1 MTERQSAQ
9 EAYERIDVAIRRM
22 EDRTPQLSNILTAFR
37 ELMAQQAAMKAD
49 LPEPG
54 PLEIKVDRALYTQG
68 VTLLDKQFFAISLD
82 SLRKA
87 AHRLIPAL
95 EKGFP
100 NLHDQ
105 LSILRKALEQTDSED
120 ALLARSLV
128 TGDGEAS
135 RKAAEELGID
145 PSVIDFAGGR
155 LRKPFAEKVASAVP
169 GLPSDIGWLK
179 GYCPLCG
186 SWPELS
192 YLEGKEGRRWL
203 RCSFCGHEWPF
214 MRTQCPFCEADN
226 LDDIEIIFQ
235 EGRPYERAELCHACK
250 KYVVS
255 VDFRDLAYD
264 LPHEVAPLGLVHLDI
279 LAQEKGFSPGAVCPW
294 NVLK

>member
-37 ELMAQQAAMKAD
+37 ELMAQQAAVKAD
-49 LPEPG
+49 LPEPA
-54 PLEIKVDRALYTQG
+54 PLEIEVDTAQYTQG
-68 VTLLDKQFFAISLD
+68 VPLLDKEFFAISWD
-82 SLRKA
+82 SLKKA
-87 AHRLIPAL
+87 APRLLPAM

-100 NLHDQ
+100 NLYDQ
-105 LSILRKALEQTDSED
+105 FSALQNAIEKTDSGD
-120 ALLARSLV
+120 APLARSLV
-128 TGDGEAS
+128 TGDGEAT
-135 RKAAEELGID
+135 RKVAEELGID
-145 PSVIDFAGGR
+145 PSVIDFAGDQ
-155 LRKPFAEKVASAVP
+155 LRKPFVEKVASAVP
-169 GLPSDIGWLK
+169 ALPSDIGWLK

-203 RCSFCGHEWPF
+203 RCCFCGHEWPF

-235 EGRPYERAELCHACK
+235 ESRPYERAELCHACK

-255 VDFRDLAYD
+255 VDFRDLAYE
-264 LPHEVAPLGLVHLDI
+264 LPHEVASLGLVYLDI

>member
-9 EAYERIDVAIRRM
+9 EAYERIDTAIRRM
-22 EDRTPQLSNILTAFR
+22 KDRTPQLSTIFTAFR
-37 ELMAQQAAMKAD
+37 ELMAQQSAMKAD
-49 LPEPG
+49 LPEPA
-54 PLEIKVDRALYTQG
+54 PLEIKVDTAQYTQG
-68 VTLLDKQFFAISLD
+68 VPLLDKQFFSISLD
-82 SLRKA
+82 SLKKA
-87 AHRLIPAL
+87 AHRLFPAI

-100 NLHDQ
+100 SLHDQ

-120 ALLARSLV
+120 GPLARSLL

-135 RKAAEELGID
+135 LTAAEELGID
-145 PSVIDFAGGR
+145 PSVIDFAGGQ

-169 GLPSDIGWLK
+169 VLPGDIAWLK
-179 GYCPLCG
+179 GYCPRCG

-214 MRTQCPFCEADN
+214 MRTQCPFCETDN

-255 VDFRDLAYD
+255 IDFRDLAYD

-294 NVLK
+294 NVLE